1 MMGAAGGAA
10 GTSCATWNSMPDMVS
25 RPKGHSWWWGWGS
38 GGLDPG
44 VAALLKDPGVA
55 ALLKESG
62 VAALLKSPGVAALLV
77 RGAGGRAA

>member
-1 MMGAAGGAA
+1 MCHLELNARHGIQTQRAQLVVGVG
-10 GTSCATWNSMPDMVS
+10 V
-25 RPKGHSWWWGWGS
+25 R
-38 GGLDPG
+38 GLDPG

-62 VAALLKSPGVAALLV
+62 VAALLKSPGVAALLE